1 MKKTFLALAFLITV
15 VSCQS
20 NKKEEST
27 KAEQVATT
35 QTAKTEGAFFAKN
48 GKIVTPKSYPTD
60 ETSRQILKSQ
70 DLAGVN
76 NLDHK
81 PQLTP
86 TDKQPVVR
94 MNRDTYYSMAV
105 IDVSKGASITMPEI
119 PEGKYM
125 SIQPVT
131 EDHRIQAMKY
141 GAGTFDLTT
150 HIGTHLYVIIRLDAT
165 FTEAEAKEIQDK
177 MSINANSNNSFSAMP
192 VNEESFTTVENA
204 LKAKMPSVIKRD
216 GVGALKG
223 MFTDPNDASNEL
235 FTQEKYELG
244 AALGWGGA
252 QMIDNI
258 YELSGNYSTD
268 HCYQLTFED
277 PKNIA
282 FWSITVY
289 DKKGFMFNDLA
300 NFSSNTAQANT
311 DGTYT
316 ISFGCGADS
325 PNNLEIA
332 NPSEVFNIAVRHYQ
346 PSKRVFEDDYRL
358 MPFMKEVSNK

>member
-1 MKKTFLALAFLITV
+1 MKHLTLAVMIAILL

-20 NKKEEST
+20 NKKEEAT
-27 KAEQVATT
+27 KTVQVATT
-35 QTAKTEGAFFAKN
+35 EKTFFSKN
-48 GKIVTPKSYPTD
+48 GRTVTPETYPRD
-60 ETSRQILKSQ
+60 ETSRQLLKKQ
-70 DLAGVN
+70 DLVGVN
-76 NLDHK
+76 AFIHLN
-81 PQLTP
+81 QLTP
-86 TDKQPVVR
+86 TNDQPIVR
-94 MNRDTYYSMAV
+94 MNRDTYYSMAF

-141 GAGTFDLTT
+141 GSGTFDLTT
-150 HIGTHLYVIIRLDAT
+150 HTGTHLYVIIRLDAT
-165 FTEAEAKEIQDK
+165 FTEAEVKKIQDK
-177 MSINANSNNSFSAMP
+177 MSINANSSNPFTANT

-204 LKAKMPSVIKRD
+204 LKAKVPEVLKRD
-216 GVGALKG
+216 GFVNATKG
-223 MFTDPNDASNEL
+223 MFTDPNDSSIEL

-258 YELSGNYSTD
+258 YETSGNYSTD
-268 HCYQLTFED
+268 NCYELTFED
-277 PKNIA
+277 PKNLA

-300 NFSSNTAQANT
+300 NYSSNTAQANE

-316 ISFGCGADS
+316 VSFGCGADS
-325 PNNLEIA
+325 PNNLDID
-332 NPSEVFNIAVRHYQ
+332 NPSGVFNIVVRHYQ
-346 PSKRVFEDDYRL
+346 PSKRVINDDYRIV
-358 MPFMKEVSNK
+358 PFMKEVSNGK